1 MTDPIRTNPRLAARR
16 ACLGTSLVLGL
27 LAAGAAHAQTASTY
41 PQKTIRLV
49 VPFPPGG
56 YADNLARLI
65 ATDLTQT
72 FGQPVVV
79 ENRAGAGGMIGA
91 DAVAKSAPDGYTLLM
106 GTIGTHAI
114 NSALYRKMNYDAIK
128 DFAPIAFVAD
138 AETVL
143 VVPPAAAARTVG
155 ALISQAKARPDQIT
169 YASAGPG
176 STSHLTGELFKSAT
190 DTAIVHV
197 PYKGNS
203 PAMTDLMAGQVS
215 LSFAT
220 MQTALPFIRSG
231 KLTALA
237 TLGSSRSAALPA
249 VPTLEEAGVKG
260 VPARNWIGLFAAAG
274 TPEPILARLANETD
288 RIMRSADIQAKLH
301 NEGLKY
307 TAMGPDAFAAFVRAE
322 AAQWA
327 KVVRSVGVQAD

>member
-1 MTDPIRTNPRLAARR
+1 MTDLIRSTPRLAARF
-16 ACLGTSLVLGL
+16 ATLGAALVLGL
-27 LAAGAAHAQTASTY
+27 LATGAAQAQTASTY

-56 YADNLARLI
+56 YADNLSRLI

-91 DAVAKSAPDGYTLLM
+91 DAIAKSAPDGYTLLM

-114 NSALYRKMNYDAIK
+114 NTALYRKMNYDALK

-143 VVPPAAAARTVG
+143 VVPPSATARTVA
-155 ALISQAKARPDQIT
+155 ALVAQAKARPDQVT

-190 DTAIVHV
+190 ETAIVHV

-203 PAMTDLMAGQVS
+203 PALTDLMAGQVN

-231 KLTALA
+231 KLSALA
-237 TLGSSRSAALPA
+237 TLGASRSAALPA
-249 VPTLEEAGVKG
+249 VPTLEEAGVRG

-274 TPEPILARLANETD
+274 TPEPILARLASETD
-288 RIMRSADIQAKLH
+288 RIMRSADIQAKLQ

-307 TAMGPDAFAAFVRAE
+307 TAMGPEAFASFVRAE